1 MLICS
6 GGGGGGGGGGGVDF
20 AVGSQVE
27 TPLVV
32 FLVET
37 LLDLAVTLFETP
49 VVVVVVVVT
58 LLEGPKW
65 WWWCYFSRSQLVLS
79 LTVTA
84 FPAAGPTGYVP
95 TGGLHHHQNNP
106 RAHKFCKISLF
117 A

>member
-1 MLICS
+1 M
-6 GGGGGGGGGGGVDF
+6 
-20 AVGSQVE
+20 
-27 TPLVV
+27 
-32 FLVET
+32 
-37 LLDLAVTLFETP
+37 
-49 VVVVVVVVT
+49 VVVVVT
-58 LLEGPKW
+58 LLEGLKW

-106 RAHKFCKISLF
+106 RAHKFGKISLI